1 MADAAELHSL
11 PPIAL
16 ADAPVLSVVL
26 PTFNEAGHV
35 IEELDRIDES
45 LVAAAVPHEI
55 LVVDDCSTDRTAEK
69 DEALGRARLRRPD
82 HNRGTG
88 TARKHGTRPARGPYG

>member
-45 LVAAAVPHEI
+45 LVAAGVPHEI
-55 LVVDDCSTDRTAEK
+55 LVVDDCSTDGTAEK
-69 DEALGRARLRRPD
+69 VEAWGRARLIRLER
-82 HNRGTG
+82 NRGTG
-88 TARKHGTRPARGPYG
+88 TARKMCSARV